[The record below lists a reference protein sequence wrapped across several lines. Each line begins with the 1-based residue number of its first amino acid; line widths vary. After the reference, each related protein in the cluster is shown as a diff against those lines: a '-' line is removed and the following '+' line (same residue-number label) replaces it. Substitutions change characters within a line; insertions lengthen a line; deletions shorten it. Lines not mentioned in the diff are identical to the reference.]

1 MYKLIVKM
9 AWKNLF
15 TRVSR
20 IALVVLMIAVSMA
33 MMVSIEGLYDGM
45 ALNMIEKN
53 KRSATG
59 DISIFAKEYR
69 INRDLKHTI
78 ENATAMQ
85 AYIQKL
91 QGVKSV
97 VLRISVDGLVST
109 ARKSSFAS
117 INGIDLQAEEKFGK
131 FSEFLK
137 EGRVEFTKH
146 GALLGL
152 ELAKKLKVGI
162 GSKIVFSTQDASG
175 EISSMVLKVRGILQ
189 TTNIELDSSAIFIE
203 REKLR
208 KFLQMQPSQASQIAI
223 MCNNKEVYK
232 LLKKKY
238 SSFDV
243 KSFLELQPM
252 LKQTKELMLIFNS
265 ITFFI
270 VMSVVFIGIFGVMYV
285 SVLGRIR
292 EFGILLS
299 IGMPYRY
306 IRYEIILESLFV
318 GLLGFVSGALLG
330 GLLLWYLKVYGL
342 DMSSFSDALEMWG
355 YEAVIYAT
363 FKSTYFTST
372 FFAIIGAS
380 LLSVVLPLRKI
391 KKLNPVDV
399 IKVEK

>member
-363 FKSTYFTST
+363 LKSTYFTST

>member
-78 ENATAMQ
+78 EDARSMQ
-85 AYIQKL
+85 AYIEGL

-117 INGIDLQAEEKFGK
+117 INGIDLQAEERFGK

-137 EGRVEFTKH
+137 EGRVEFAKH

-189 TTNIELDSSAIFIE
+189 TTNIELDSSAIFIDV
-203 REKLR
+203 EKLR
-208 KFLQMQPSQASQIAI
+208 SFLQMQASQATQIAI

-285 SVLGRIR
+285 NVLGRIR

-299 IGMPYRY
+299 IGMSYRY

-342 DMSSFSDALEMWG
+342 DMSGFSDALEMWG

-372 FFAIIGAS
+372 FFAIVGAS